1 MGKMQQRGAEDARA
15 QLPRLLADAEQ
26 GRTTIIT
33 RHGRSVAALVPARG
47 VSGSRQSPLIPL
59 LGSGKGMWGRDIAD
73 AVRRLREEWSR

>member
-33 RHGRSVAALVPARG
+33 RHGRSIAALVPARG
-47 VSGSRQSPLIPL
+47 DAGSRQSSLIPL
-59 LGSGKGMWGRDIAD
+59 LGSGKGMWGRDVA
-73 AVRRLREEWSR
+73 AGVRRLREEWSR

>member
-33 RHGRSVAALVPARG
+33 RHGRSIAALVPARG
-47 VSGSRQSPLIPL
+47 AAASRQRPLTPL
-59 LGSGKGMWGRDIAD
+59 LGSGKGMWGRNGAA
-73 AVRRLREEWSR
+73 AVRRLRDEWSR